1 VPPCTVRD
9 ATVNVARGQRIRYSV
24 GMNVA
29 GSALQIRLFGEPQL
43 RQGADPMG
51 YRPPART
58 LPLLTY
64 LLVHRDASLARDA
77 VAVLFW
83 PDLPES
89 EARAKLRYDM
99 RDLRAA
105 LPTGETVPWILA
117 DKQTICWNPA
127 APVWLDVAE
136 FERLATDPET
146 ASAAVDIYR
155 GDLGGRLDE
164 EWIQAKREH
173 FRELQSR
180 LLYGLVTSSRARN
193 DLRGAIS
200 YAQRLVQ
207 HDPWREDA
215 VRILIELRHET
226 GDRAGALQFYRGFAE
241 RLDAELGVEPMAETI
256 AVYDRISAAVD
267 LHELAA
273 PSLPVLAGKHVRHN
287 LPAGLTT
294 FFGRDSEVAALNALL
309 GQRRLLTL
317 IGTGG
322 VGKTRLAIETART
335 LVDRFSDG
343 VWLVELASLA
353 DPALIVSTIAS
364 SLGLQSPSEPSLLA
378 MLQGKR
384 ILLVLDNC
392 EHLIAGAA
400 TVVERLIRECP
411 LIHVLATSREPLR
424 CVGERTERV
433 VSLALPASTD
443 SKSPSQEALRQS
455 AAVRLFLDRAADV
468 SPALQVNDESEA
480 DRKGLATIARRLDGI
495 PLAIEFA
502 AARTSSL
509 SIAELAQRL
518 DDRFSLLTAGKRTA
532 LPRQQTLRATLDWS
546 YELLTPL
553 EQRLLQRAGIF
564 AGGWTIE
571 AVSAV
576 CSDDGFAESR
586 VVDLLSSLV
595 DKSLVVVEAGPAD
608 TRYRLLETTRAYA
621 LERLVEAGEAEA
633 IARRHAK
640 YYAAFAQQG
649 ENTWSSLLSFEAL
662 ERFSLELDNYRA
674 ALGWATLCANDPE
687 LGASLIGSM
696 RWAFAAKSLNAEL
709 VRWCDRAL
717 LALGPCP
724 REQAEADVQLAL
736 AGSMGTTPFF
746 PRFHYYRAAAPERF
760 ISASERAAE
769 VLLAVGDEAN
779 RALALSLAVMHLRLV
794 GEARA
799 VSVAGDALA
808 AARICGKPL
817 AIAMALYA
825 ASFAL
830 DQDATVE
837 RTALL
842 SEALV
847 LARAAQS
854 PYQPAAILHA
864 LGEVAFESG
873 DPMRAVAY
881 ARESALP
888 KIGLAPVN
896 QAQALITSAAYCLAL
911 GEISEARASAR
922 AALIIARRIGEPM
935 IAGAAFQHI
944 AGVAVES
951 GDLERA
957 AHLLG
962 ASDARRAE
970 APPRLFTERTGY
982 DRTIAKIRERL
993 SEADIGPLMQAGFEW
1008 SIENAI
1014 AQAMTV

>member
-1 VPPCTVRD
+1 
-9 ATVNVARGQRIRYSV
+9 
-24 GMNVA
+24 MNVS

-43 RQGADPMG
+43 RRDADPVG

-58 LPLLTY
+58 VPLLTY
-64 LLVHRDASLARDA
+64 LLLHRDTPLARAA
-77 VAVLFW
+77 VAAVFW
-83 PDLPES
+83 PDLLES
-89 EARAKLRYDM
+89 EALAKLRYYV
-99 RDLRAA
+99 RDLREA
-105 LPTGETVPWILA
+105 LPTVKTIPWFLA
-117 DKQTICWNPA
+117 DKQTIYWNPA

-136 FERLATDPET
+136 FEVLAANPET
-146 ASAAVDIYR
+146 ASAAVEIYI

-164 EWIQAKREH
+164 EWLRAKREH
-173 FRELQSR
+173 FREMQSR
-180 LLYGLVTSSRARN
+180 LLHGLVTSSRARN
-193 DLRGAIS
+193 DLLGALV

-215 VRILIELRHET
+215 IRALIELRHET

-241 RLDAELGVEPMAETI
+241 RLVAELGVEPMAETI
-256 AVYDRISAAVD
+256 AVFDRISAAVD
-267 LHELAA
+267 LRELAL

-287 LPAGLTT
+287 LPSSLTS
-294 FFGRDSEVAALNALL
+294 FVGRDSEVVALSALL
-309 GQRRLLTL
+309 CQRRLLTL

-335 LVDRFSDG
+335 LVDQFSDG

-353 DPALIVSTIAS
+353 DPTLIVSTIAN

-400 TVVERLIRECP
+400 SIVERLIGECP

-433 VSLALPASTD
+433 ISLGLPASFD
-443 SKSPSQEALRQS
+443 GKSPSQEALRQS
-455 AAVRLFLDRAADV
+455 SAVRLFLERAADV

-480 DRKGLATIARRLDGI
+480 DRKELATIARRLDGI

-518 DDRFSLLTAGKRTA
+518 DDRFALLTAGKRTA
-532 LPRQQTLRATLDWS
+532 LPRQQTLRAALDWS
-546 YELLTPL
+546 YELLTPA
-553 EQRLLQRAGIF
+553 EQRLLQRAAIF

-595 DKSLVVVEAGPAD
+595 DKSLAVVDVGSAD
-608 TRYRLLETTRAYA
+608 ARYRLLETTRAYA

-674 ALGWATLCANDPE
+674 VLAWAIDCANDPE
-687 LGASLIGSM
+687 LGATLIGSM

-709 VRWCDRAL
+709 VRWCERAL
-717 LALGPCP
+717 LALGPRP
-724 REQAEADVQLAL
+724 QKQAEADVQLAL
-736 AGSMGTTPFF
+736 AGSMGTTPYF
-746 PRFHYYRAAAPERF
+746 PRFHYYRAVAPERF
-760 ISASERAAE
+760 IRACERAAD
-769 VLLAVGDEAN
+769 VFLAVGDEAN
-779 RALALSLAVMHLRLV
+779 RALALSLAVMHLQLA

-799 VSVAGDALA
+799 VSVAGDALV
-808 AARICGKPL
+808 AARSCGKPL

-825 ASFAL
+825 TSFAL
-830 DQDATVE
+830 DQDAAVE
-837 RTALL
+837 RTTLL
-842 SEALV
+842 GEALV
-847 LARAAQS
+847 LARVAQS

-873 DPMRAVAY
+873 DPMRALAY

-896 QAQALITSAAYCLAL
+896 QAQALITSSAYCLAL
-911 GEISEARASAR
+911 GEIAEARASAR

-944 AGVAVES
+944 AGIAAES

-962 ASDARRAE
+962 ASDALRAE

-982 DRTIAKIRERL
+982 DQTLAKIRERL
-993 SEADIGPLMQAGFEW
+993 SEGDLDSLMHAGFEW

-1014 AQAMTV
+1014 EQAMAV